1 MPRLSPTG
9 SVDAVASGDA
19 GRRTARL
26 AASLSPAALKRR
38 ATDAAAVLK
47 AEYEAGKRGDDDT
60 PVTPLWASP
69 KEQLDAV
76 IALLRSARDPAPVPH
91 HHDDDAAA
99 GTDTSDSA
107 SDAADASATAA
118 NDDAAT
124 VAAAMRGVDWAAVK
138 SATAER
144 GADATRVMRA
154 MADQVDWTKV
164 QPVAGQVTSALIA
177 AVASGQLPV
186 GGRIG
191 GSVARAIVDQ
201 GGLGQRLTQR
211 VTDDGAPLPPDFRPV
226 IEATGVEVVTPPPT
240 PSR

>member
-1 MPRLSPTG
+1 LSSTG
-9 SVDAVASGDA
+9 SVVAVASGDA
-19 GRRTARL
+19 GRRTGRL

-38 ATDAAAVLK
+38 ATDAAGVLK
-47 AEYEAGKRGDDDT
+47 AEYEAGKRGEDDR

-76 IALLRSARDPAPVPH
+76 VALLRSARDSSPAPR
-91 HHDDDAAA
+91 DDLAADDLTGTAAA
-99 GTDTSDSA
+99 DDLAGTA
-107 SDAADASATAA
+107 AAD
-118 NDDAAT
+118 DVAT
-124 VAAAMRGVDWAAVK
+124 VAVAMRSVDWAAVK

-144 GADATRVMRA
+144 GADATRVMRT

-201 GGLGQRLTQR
+201 GGLGQLVTQR
-211 VTDDGAPLPPDFRPV
+211 VATDGTPLPPDFRPV
-226 IEATGVEVVTPPPT
+226 IEATGSEVGAPPP
-240 PSR
+240 PPPR

>member
-1 MPRLSPTG
+1 M
-9 SVDAVASGDA
+9 ASGDA
-19 GRRTARL
+19 GRRTGRL

-47 AEYEAGKRGDDDT
+47 SEYEAGKRGEDDT

-76 IALLRSARDPAPVPH
+76 VALLRSARDMAPAPS
-91 HHDDDAAA
+91 DDN
-99 GTDTSDSA
+99 
-107 SDAADASATAA
+107 DAADVDASGTAA
-118 NDDAAT
+118 VRDVDGTAGVDDVAT
-124 VAAAMRGVDWAAVK
+124 VAAAMRSVDWAAVK

-144 GADATRVMRA
+144 GADATRVMRT

-201 GGLGQRLTQR
+201 GGLGQRVTQR
-211 VTDDGAPLPPDFRPV
+211 VSADGAPLPPDFRPV
-226 IEATGVEVVTPPPT
+226 IEATGSEVVAPPP
-240 PSR
+240 PPPR

>member
-1 MPRLSPTG
+1 M
-9 SVDAVASGDA
+9 ANGDV
-19 GRRTARL
+19 GRRTGRL

-47 AEYEAGKRGDDDT
+47 AEYEAGKRGEDDT

-76 IALLRSARDPAPVPH
+76 VALLRSARDAAPRPR
-91 HHDDDAAA
+91 DDAAA
-99 GTDTSDSA
+99 TAG
-107 SDAADASATAA
+107 TAA
-118 NDDAAT
+118 GDDVDT

-201 GGLGQRLTQR
+201 GGLSQRLTQR
-211 VTDDGAPLPPDFRPV
+211 VADDGAPLPPDFRPV
-226 IEATGVEVVTPPPT
+226 IEVTGSEVVAPPPT
-240 PSR
+240 TSR

>member
-1 MPRLSPTG
+1 M
-9 SVDAVASGDA
+9 ASGDA
-19 GRRTARL
+19 GRRTGRL
-26 AASLSPAALKRR
+26 AASLSPSALKRR

-76 IALLRSARDPAPVPH
+76 VALLRSARDPAPVPH
-91 HHDDDAAA
+91 HDDAAA
-99 GTDTSDSA
+99 GTDTSDDVSA
-107 SDAADASATAA
+107 ASAT
-118 NDDAAT
+118 DDAAT

-240 PSR
+240 RPR

>member
-1 MPRLSPTG
+1 M
-9 SVDAVASGDA
+9 ASGDA
-19 GRRTARL
+19 GRRTGRL
-26 AASLSPAALKRR
+26 AASLSPSALKRR

-76 IALLRSARDPAPVPH
+76 VALLRSARDAAPAP
-91 HHDDDAAA
+91 HDDDAAA
-99 GTDTSDSA
+99 GTDAPGDVS
-107 SDAADASATAA
+107 ASAT
-118 NDDAAT
+118 DDAAT

-211 VTDDGAPLPPDFRPV
+211 VAADGAPLPPDFRPV
-226 IEATGVEVVTPPPT
+226 IEATGVEVVASPRTPP
-240 PSR
+240 R

>member
-9 SVDAVASGDA
+9 SVVTVASGDA
-19 GRRTARL
+19 GRRTGRL

-47 AEYEAGKRGDDDT
+47 SEYEAGKRGEDDT

-76 IALLRSARDPAPVPH
+76 VALLRSARDVAPAPS
-91 HHDDDAAA
+91 DDNDAADVDAA
-99 GTDTSDSA
+99 GT
-107 SDAADASATAA
+107 AAVRDVDGTAGV
-118 NDDAAT
+118 DDVAT
-124 VAAAMRGVDWAAVK
+124 VAAAMRSVDWAAVK

-144 GADATRVMRA
+144 GADATRVMRT

-201 GGLGQRLTQR
+201 GGLGQRVTQR
-211 VTDDGAPLPPDFRPV
+211 VSADGTPLPPDFRPV
-226 IEATGVEVVTPPPT
+226 IEATGSEVVAPPP
-240 PSR
+240 PPPR

>member
-1 MPRLSPTG
+1 M
-9 SVDAVASGDA
+9 ASGDA
-19 GRRTARL
+19 GRRTGRL

-47 AEYEAGKRGDDDT
+47 SEYEAGKRGEDDT

-76 IALLRSARDPAPVPH
+76 VALLRSARDVAPAPS
-91 HHDDDAAA
+91 DDNDVDGTA
-99 GTDTSDSA
+99 GV
-107 SDAADASATAA
+107 
-118 NDDAAT
+118 DDVAT

-144 GADATRVMRA
+144 GADATRVMRT

-191 GSVARAIVDQ
+191 SSVARAIVDQ

-211 VTDDGAPLPPDFRPV
+211 VAADGAPLPPDFRPV
-226 IEATGVEVVTPPPT
+226 IEVTGIEATGSQVATSMRPAPT
-240 PSR
+240 PDPMPPR